1 MNTNCYL
8 YAVSLLKR
16 KNYFTN
22 EIRSKLLL
30 KFNINDV
37 NKTTSRLIKE
47 GYINDVTLC
56 KLKINNYINIY
67 NKSRRYIINY
77 LQNKN
82 INKSIIKYIMKLYSD
97 EQFIENIKN
106 IIDKYERI
114 GKDNKYIYQ
123 YLLRNG
129 FENEDIKKLIK
140 VNL

>member
-30 KFNINDV
+30 KYNINDV

>member
-30 KFNINDV
+30 KYNINDV

-97 EQFIENIKN
+97 ELFIENIKN

>member
-30 KFNINDV
+30 KYNINDV

-97 EQFIENIKN
+97 ELFIENIKN
-106 IIDKYERI
+106 IIDKYERM

-123 YLLRNG
+123 CLLRNG

>member
-30 KFNINDV
+30 KYNINDV

-82 INKSIIKYIMKLYSD
+82 INKSLIKYIMKLYSD